1 VRRAFIRTLVDLAKD
16 DERIVLMTG
25 DLGYT
30 VVEPFADRFPSR
42 FFNVGVAEQ
51 NLLGL
56 ATGLAESGFVPF
68 VYSMTTFVVLRAYEF
83 IRNGPIAHR
92 LPVRIVGIGGGFEYA
107 SAGFTHFG
115 VDDIG
120 VLRVQPGL
128 TIIAPAD
135 HEQAASAL
143 QATWNLDGPIYYRIG
158 KDDVSTVPGLN
169 GRFDVSRVQVLS
181 EGRDLLVL
189 AMGAIARQADEAVKQ
204 LGARGHSV
212 GLIIVDTVSPPP
224 VEQLRHALAAVPVA
238 MTVEAHYLV
247 GGLGSLVSEIV
258 AEHGLR
264 CRVARCGV
272 ATMPVGHTGSE
283 AYMAAQH
290 GLTTEGLVASAL
302 GALSGRAHAGHHGS

>member
-1 VRRAFIRTLVDLAKD
+1 MRRAFIRTLVDLAKD

-30 VVEPFADRFPSR
+30 VVEPFAERFPSR

-115 VDDIG
+115 VDDVG

-135 HEQAASAL
+135 HAQAASAL
-143 QATWNLDGPIYYRIG
+143 RATWSLVGPFYYRIG

-169 GRFDVSRVQVLS
+169 GRFDVSRAQVLS

-189 AMGAIARQADEAVKQ
+189 AMGAIARQAVDAVTQ
-204 LGARGHSV
+204 LGAQGHSV
-212 GLIIVDTVSPPP
+212 GLIIVDTVSPAP
-224 VEQLRHALAAVPVA
+224 VEQLRHALAAVPAA
-238 MTVEAHYLV
+238 MTVEAHYRV

-283 AYMAAQH
+283 GYMAARH
-290 GLTTEGLVASAL
+290 GLTSEGLAASAL
-302 GALSGRAHAGHHGS
+302 RALNGHYGS

>member
-1 VRRAFIRTLVDLAKD
+1 VRRAFIRTLVDLAD
-16 DERIVLMTG
+16 EDERILLMTG

-30 VVEPFADRFPSR
+30 VVEPFADRFPKR

-51 NLLGL
+51 NMLGL

-68 VYSMTTFVVLRAYEF
+68 VYSMTTFLVLRAYEF
-83 IRNGPIAHR
+83 IRNGPVAHG
-92 LPVRIVGIGGGFEYA
+92 LPVRIVGVGGGFEYA

-115 VDDIG
+115 VDDVG
-120 VLRVQPGL
+120 AMRVQPAL

-135 HEQAASAL
+135 HEQTSSAL
-143 QATWNLDGPIYYRIG
+143 RATWRNDGPIYYRLG
-158 KDDVSTVPGLN
+158 KDDVSTVPGLD
-169 GRFDVSRVQVLS
+169 GRFDTGRPQLLA

-189 AMGAIARQADEAVKQ
+189 AMGAIARQAEEAVRQ
-204 LGARGHSV
+204 LRAQGHSV
-212 GLIIVDTVSPPP
+212 GLIIVDTVNPPP
-224 VEQLRHALAAVPVA
+224 IEQLRTALAGVPVA

-258 AEHGLR
+258 AGHGLR

-272 ATMPVGHTGSE
+272 ATMPVGRTGSE

-290 GLTTEGLVASAL
+290 GLSTEGLIASAL
-302 GALSGRAHAGHHGS
+302 RALS